1 LKSLPP
7 ALAAHLASG
16 ATTMAYCWRLA
27 RRDGAVLG
35 FTEHDRDILCD
46 GTTFRAA
53 SGFAASQIQQ
63 ALGLSIDNLTAAG
76 ALSSASI
83 TEGDILAGRYDD
95 ATIELLWVNWS
106 DPMQWL
112 TIQKGSL
119 GEIKRQGAAF
129 VAELRSLSHRLNQ
142 KIGGTFQRTCFAT
155 LGDSKCRIDLTK
167 PALRGV
173 ATMQSAGAI
182 RQMRVSGLSGFAAD
196 WFTDG
201 TCAFTSGA
209 NASLSFEVKSHIRTG
224 GADFLE
230 LWMPTPFAMA
240 VGDVATVTAGCRKN
254 FHACRSKFANQ
265 ANFRGFPHIP
275 GADVVT
281 LVGTRGAPEQ
291 TGGSRLGN

>member
-1 LKSLPP
+1 LKTLPAP
-7 ALAAHLASG
+7 LAAHLARG
-16 ATTMAYCWRLA
+16 ATTLAYCWRLT
-27 RRDGAVLG
+27 RRDGGVLG
-35 FTEHDRDILCD
+35 FTEHDRDIICD

-63 ALGLSIDNLTAAG
+63 ALGLSIDNLTASG

-95 ATIELLWVNWS
+95 AGIELLWVNWS
-106 DPMQWL
+106 DPTQRL
-112 TIQKGSL
+112 TIEKGSL
-119 GEIKRQGAAF
+119 GEIERHGVAF

-142 KIGGTFQRTCFAT
+142 KIGGIYQRTCSAT
-155 LGDSKCRIDLTK
+155 LGDSKCRIDVTK
-167 PALRGV
+167 LALRGV
-173 ATMQSAGAI
+173 ATTQSAGTI
-182 RQMRVSGLSGFAAD
+182 RQMRVSGLSGFAPD

-201 TCAFTSGA
+201 TFAFTRGA
-209 NASLSFEVKSHIRTG
+209 NASLTFEIKSHIRTG

-230 LWMPTPFAMA
+230 LWMPTPFPVAI
-240 VGDVATVTAGCRKN
+240 GDVATVAAGCRKN
-254 FHACRSKFANQ
+254 FHACRSKFGNQ

-281 LVGTRGAPEQ
+281 LVGMRGAPDQ